1 MVIGMIIDGSVPSD
15 MEHIASAAKAQ
26 EAAGYDGVW
35 VAETS
40 HDPFLPL
47 AIAAEHTD
55 RLQLGTSIAVAFAR
69 SPMTLAATANDLQ
82 RFSKGRFILGLGS
95 QIKPHIEKRFSMPW
109 SHPAPRMREFVLA
122 MRAIWACW
130 NNDDP
135 LKFEGEFYKH
145 TLMTPFFNPGPNP
158 FGIPKVMLAGVGEMM
173 TEVAGEVCDGF
184 IAHGFT
190 TERYLRE
197 VSLAAIDRG
206 MAKSGRK
213 RADFQIS
220 LPAFVVTG
228 TNDETME
235 AAATGTRQ
243 QIAFYGSTPAYR
255 GVLELHGWGD
265 LQTELNGLSKRGEWK
280 QMGEL
285 ITDDI
290 LEAFAVVA
298 PISQVPTQLK
308 QRFNGAADRLS
319 FYMPYAVD
327 HDALAQMVAELK
339 AA

>member
-1 MVIGMIIDGSVPSD
+1 MRIDGSVPS
-15 MEHIASAAKAQ
+15 ELELIASSAKAQ

-47 AIAAEHTD
+47 AVAAEHTE
-55 RLQLGTSIAVAFAR
+55 RIELGTSIAVAFAR

-109 SHPAPRMREFVLA
+109 SHPAARMREFVLA

-130 NNDDP
+130 NEGEP
-135 LKFEGEFYKH
+135 LKFRGEFYTH
-145 TLMTPFFNPGPNP
+145 TLMTEFFNPGPNP
-158 FGIPKVMLAGVGEMM
+158 FGVPKIMLAGVGELM

-197 VSLAAIDRG
+197 VSMGALERG
-206 MAKSGRK
+206 MAKSNRK
-213 RADFQIS
+213 REDFQIS
-220 LPAFVVTG
+220 LPGFVVTG
-228 TNDETME
+228 TNDETWE
-235 AAATGTRQ
+235 QAIAGTKG

-265 LQTELNGLSKRGEWK
+265 LQTDLNGLSKRGEWK
-280 QMGEL
+280 AMGEL
-285 ITDDI
+285 ISDDV
-290 LEAFAVVA
+290 LAAFAVVA
-298 PISQVPTQLK
+298 PVEDVASTLK
-308 QRFNGAADRLS
+308 NRFAGAADRLS
-319 FYMPYAVD
+319 IYTPYRLAP
-327 HDALAQMVAELK
+327 DALDSIVSDLR